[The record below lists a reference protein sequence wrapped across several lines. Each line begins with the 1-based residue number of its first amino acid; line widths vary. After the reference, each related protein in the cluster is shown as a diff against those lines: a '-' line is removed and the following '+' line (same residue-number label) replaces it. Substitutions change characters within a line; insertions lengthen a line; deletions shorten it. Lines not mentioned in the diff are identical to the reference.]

1 MVGHASV
8 GLRQMYHRFGFHWTE
23 HSPSILTPK
32 GDSSIPSLATRLTE
46 WLAQTARVAALRSL
60 PGIASLE
67 I

>member
-1 MVGHASV
+1 
-8 GLRQMYHRFGFHWTE
+8 MYHRFGFHRTE

-32 GDSSIPSLATRLTE
+32 GDSAIPSLATRLTE
-46 WLAQTARVAALRSL
+46 WLAQIARVAALRSL